1 MERTLENNSGIFLLK
16 SKFFLYRI
24 ISYFSFL
31 LLPVFVQKSL
41 FLNEGLQSGIMAFY
55 ILFMMSQW
63 FLLGKEID
71 HRFKIYFRVNSSMDR
86 VIYRLLLGMLFFI
99 IFFNILSL
107 FPGKWIYNLFWTTW
121 VILGLFYSWPTRGK
135 IIQESVTTNFSEF
148 KYLDSFEKTLLG
160 ISSLLFIFSL
170 PELPK
175 VVGMEQLKLF
185 LDPLEKVSPV
195 FWNFLKVNYY
205 PFFKYP
211 NLFKVSWCMHFYL
224 VGMGFF
230 LLVFYAFLRFFVS
243 RRLSIL
249 GVFALLSSWSFSKM
263 LGNNFG
269 TSIITS
275 YSIFYIWAGLWV
287 TKSSTYRAGL
297 FLGLIGFLGVII
309 NQSIAP
315 LIFIQIVLLYTVFL
329 KEKTVWFKIQLLKYS
344 LPGLFLILMVI
355 LFNYNLTFPPIID
368 FDFLKLISIQEIVS
382 RKAFFSLS
390 IFGLVFLLLF
400 LWNPKLGIIKNFE
413 FNRER
418 IIQTLA
424 FGLIF
429 FLYSI
434 LFDPY
439 ILKDFGIMWFVVF
452 LSLLPLEIL
461 FQSLSR
467 LRSRRNII
475 YVIYI
480 LICLLDSHFE
490 GRIKIFLKLFES

>member
-1 MERTLENNSGIFLLK
+1 MERALENNSGIFLLK

-24 ISYFSFL
+24 IGYFSFL
-31 LLPVFVQKSL
+31 LIPVFVQKSL
-41 FLNEGLQSGIMAFY
+41 LLNEGVQSGIMAFY
-55 ILFMMSQW
+55 IFFMLSQW

-99 IFFNILSL
+99 IYFNILNFL
-107 FPGKWIYNLFWTTW
+107 PGKWINNFFWVTW
-121 VILGLFYSWPTRGK
+121 AILGLFYSWPTRGK
-135 IIQESVTTNFSEF
+135 IIQESVTSNFSEF

-170 PELPK
+170 PEMPNLHGPAS
-175 VVGMEQLKLF
+175 LKLF

-205 PFFKYP
+205 PFYKYP

-230 LLVFYAFLRFFVS
+230 ILVFYAFLRFFVS

-249 GVFALLSSWSFSKM
+249 GIFALLSSWSFSKM

-275 YSIFYIWAGLWV
+275 YSIYYVWAGLWV

-315 LIFIQIVLLYTVFL
+315 LIFLQIILLYTIFL
-329 KEKTVWFKIQLLKYS
+329 KEKTNWFKLQLLKYS
-344 LPGLFLILMVI
+344 LPGILLILVTVF
-355 LFNYNLTFPPIID
+355 FNDSLPFSPLEID
-368 FDFLKLISIQEIVS
+368 TLKLISIKKIVA

-390 IFGLVFLLLF
+390 IFGLIFLMLF
-400 LWNPKLGIIKNFE
+400 LFNPKIEMIKNFK
-413 FNRER
+413 FNRGR
-418 IIQTLA
+418 ILQTLT
-424 FGLIF
+424 FGAIF
-429 FLYSI
+429 FIYSI
-434 LFDPY
+434 LFDSH
-439 ILKDFGIMWFVVF
+439 ILKDFGIMWFVIF

-461 FQSLSR
+461 FQSIS
-467 LRSRRNII
+467 
-475 YVIYI
+475 
-480 LICLLDSHFE
+480 
-490 GRIKIFLKLFES
+490 